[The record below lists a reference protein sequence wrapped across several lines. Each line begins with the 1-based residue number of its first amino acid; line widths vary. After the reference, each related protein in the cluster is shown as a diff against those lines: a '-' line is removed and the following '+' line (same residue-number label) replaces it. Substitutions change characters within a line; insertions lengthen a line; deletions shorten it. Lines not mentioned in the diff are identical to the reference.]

1 MNNIAV
7 LGPNPAWQKTL
18 FFDRFA
24 YGKINRAKEM
34 QQFPA
39 GKGINFCRAA
49 ACHSRAVGRLVQ
61 FTGGENGVRI
71 QTELAREGMS
81 VFSVRTGG
89 ATRCCTTCLCRE
101 TGTMT
106 EVIEPSDP
114 ADPAEVKMLLD

>member
-61 FTGGENGVRI
+61 FTGGENGGEETSSRP
-71 QTELAREGMS
+71 L
-81 VFSVRTGG
+81 
-89 ATRCCTTCLCRE
+89 RE
-101 TGTMT
+101 TRTT
-106 EVIEPSDP
+106 DRLSEQWVRAKRREN
-114 ADPAEVKMLLD
+114 ETTR